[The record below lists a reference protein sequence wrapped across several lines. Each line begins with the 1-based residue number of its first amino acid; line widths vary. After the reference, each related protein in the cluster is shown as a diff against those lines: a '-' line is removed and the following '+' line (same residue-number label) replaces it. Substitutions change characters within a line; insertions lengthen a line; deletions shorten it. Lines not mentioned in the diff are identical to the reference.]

1 MKANWDVVPGRE
13 KFFHV
18 TFTELT
24 RRPSVAKEREYHN
37 SAIQHSDGVCFYITF

>member
-1 MKANWDVVPGRE
+1 MKANRDVVPGRE

-24 RRPSVAKEREYHN
+24 RRN
-37 SAIQHSDGVCFYITF
+37 SSSKRTNVSQFCYTTQ